1 MNYDYEEPTPYEII
15 SEEINIAFNESCTNI
30 FHDMIDHL
38 VSCGYVAFLRS
49 YVDEVEKTEKE
60 KGDV

>member
-1 MNYDYEEPTPYEII
+1 MNYDYDYKEPTPYEII

-38 VSCGYVAFLRS
+38 VSCGYVTFLHS
-49 YVDEVEKTEKE
+49 YIDNVEKIETR
-60 KGDV
+60 KG